1 MLRAL
6 RRHAQQQSLQSALA
20 TGLLLTWACVASAT
34 EHTLSL
40 TVLDDATGAPLP
52 CRVSLVDA
60 EGRSL
65 PLAVASPET
74 AVSYDVTNWINPQ
87 SIERHTTL
95 ASFPARAIV
104 EPGEYVLRV
113 TRGQSWIPASQAITV
128 TNTDVEVT
136 VRLHQF
142 VDPAA
147 TGWYS
152 GDTHLHRTIDDLKTV
167 ILAEDLN
174 VALPLTY
181 WVTTSDTPPSA
192 GNKNQ
197 TSIPPAELIEVDPT
211 HVIWPR
217 STEYEIFTVGDT
229 RHTLG
234 ALFVLGHRE
243 PIEATVPPWK
253 PLIAS
258 VLEHEPQAAFD
269 TDKLDWPFAMLLPAI
284 APGALVELAN
294 NHLWETEFAFRQ
306 WNSEASPFL
315 RPPFGGSS
323 GGERAWLDYTLGM
336 YSTLLDCGLRLPPTA
351 GTASGVHPVP
361 AGFGRVYVHCPEGFT
376 YEAWLAGLK
385 AGRSVVSTGPFLEAT
400 VDGQMP
406 GHVFHLSRHSAPD
419 TPGKDQVH
427 LAELPVAISI
437 TSPTPVLF
445 AEVIVNGR
453 PDELLRPQNEPLPG
467 GGFRS
472 TFRTTARID
481 RSGWM
486 AVRCFEDRDRG
497 RIRFAH
503 TAPWYVEVD
512 DEPVRISRE
521 RKGYL
526 IDRMQHEIER
536 SRGVVPDA
544 ALAEYQ
550 EALAFYEAIPEL
562 DESAQVAR
570 VARALGEGPDREAWL
585 ENMIVHHRLTVEE
598 LRRATGLSLND
609 AATLWRKYNATDTA
623 VPSSADRDAPHPI
636 RVLPYPG
643 GRHPRRGFLEG
654 AIDPQ
659 RETKVSIFPPWP
671 NGGYVVVDVP
681 EAIFSNLGLTYLA
694 HTHIP
699 TIWDEQGI
707 PLEPLEWHQTD
718 TSLNC
723 ERRLPNGIRF
733 TSTVA
738 RTPADDGSIGMQI
751 RLTNH
756 TTEPLTALRV
766 QVCTMLA
773 ATEGFQHQQRLDT
786 REAGPFIA
794 VKSVD
799 HDRWILTAW
808 EPLNRVWTNPP
819 VPCIHADP
827 IFPDCPPGETVA
839 VDGKLWFYEGDDI
852 DGFLTSLRLAD

>member
-1 MLRAL
+1 MLSP
-6 RRHAQQQSLQSALA
+6 RRPLLVACLLA
-20 TGLLLTWACVASAT
+20 AFAATATAT
-34 EHTLSL
+34 EHRLAL
-40 TVLDDATGAPLP
+40 TVLDKATGKPLP

-60 EGRSL
+60 DGRSL
-65 PLAVASPET
+65 PLTTQPADA

-87 SIERHTTL
+87 SVEQHTTL
-95 ASFPARAIV
+95 ASFPAMVSV
-104 EPGEYVLRV
+104 EPGDYVLHV
-113 TRGQSWIPASQAITV
+113 SRGQSWLPHRQAITV
-128 TNTDVEVT
+128 VNSDVNVT
-136 VRLHQF
+136 VQLQQF

-147 TGWYS
+147 AGWYS
-152 GDTHLHRTIDDLKTV
+152 GDTHLHRTIDELKTV

-181 WVTTSDTPPSA
+181 WVTQSDTPPA
-192 GNKNQ
+192 TGDKNQ
-197 TSIPPAELIEVDPT
+197 AAIPPAELIEVAPQ

-217 STEYEIFTVGDT
+217 STEYEIFSVGEK

-243 PIEATVPPWK
+243 PIQQTVPPWQ
-253 PLIAS
+253 PLITTIR
-258 VLEHEPQAAFD
+258 EREPQAAFD

-294 NHLWETEFAFRQ
+294 NHLWETEFAFRT
-306 WNSEASPFL
+306 WNSEAPPFL

-336 YSTLLDCGLRLPPTA
+336 YYTLLDCGLRLPPTA

-361 AGFGRVYVHCPEGFT
+361 AGFGRVYVHCPEGFD
-376 YEAWLAGLK
+376 YKRWLAGLK

-406 GHVFHLSRHSAPD
+406 GHVFRLSRGD
-419 TPGKDQVH
+419 ETTEQLGKDQLH
-427 LAELPVAISI
+427 IAELPISISI
-437 TSPTPVLF
+437 TSPTPSLF

-453 PDELLRPQNEPLPG
+453 PDTLLRPSNEPLPG

-472 TFRTTARID
+472 TFTTTARID
-481 RSGWM
+481 RSGWI
-486 AVRCFEDRDRG
+486 AVRCFEDRDGG

-512 DEPVRISRE
+512 DEPVRIAAE
-521 RKGYL
+521 RKGFL

-536 SRGVVPDA
+536 SRGVVSGA

-550 EALAFYEAIPEL
+550 EALAFYEALPEL
-562 DESAQVAR
+562 DDTDQVAR
-570 VARALGEGPDREAWL
+570 AARDLGDGPDRAAWL
-585 ENMIVHHRLTVEE
+585 ENMLVHHRLTIEE

-609 AATLWRKYNATDTA
+609 AATLWRKYNVPDDVLAPAAT
-623 VPSSADRDAPHPI
+623 PQPI

-654 AIDPQ
+654 AVDPQ
-659 RETKVSIFPPWP
+659 RETKVSIFPPWAE
-671 NGGYVVVDVP
+671 GGYVVVDVP

-699 TIWDEQGI
+699 PIWDEQGL
-707 PLEPLEWHQTD
+707 PLEPLEWTQTD
-718 TSLNC
+718 DALSC

-733 TSTVA
+733 KSTVA
-738 RTPADDGSIGMQI
+738 RTPGDDGSIAMQI
-751 RLTNH
+751 TLTN
-756 TTEPLTALRV
+756 TTAAALSGLRV
-766 QVCTMLA
+766 QVCTMLSA
-773 ATEGFQHQQRLDT
+773 AEGFHHQQRLEK
-786 REAGPFIA
+786 REAPPFIA

-799 HDRWILTAW
+799 HDRWIVTGW
-808 EPLNRVWTNPP
+808 EPLNRVWDNPP

-827 IFPDCPPGETVA
+827 IFPDCAPGETVE
-839 VDGKLWFYEGDDI
+839 VQGKLWFYEGDDI
-852 DGFLTSLRLAD
+852 NGFLASLRLTR